1 MDRHLA
7 IYLDRRQFIRT
18 AAAAAAL
25 AGATVAGWTP
35 LARAQEKQKMT
46 FPMPPLPY
54 PENALEPTISAKT
67 VSFHYGK
74 HTKKYYDTTNE
85 LVAGGKY
92 ASMSL
97 VEVIKAAHKDKETKL
112 FNNAA
117 QSWNHTFYWNQ
128 FKPGGREF
136 SGKAAEAIK
145 SAFGSQEAF
154 RDKFATA
161 AEGQFGSGYAW
172 LVDNKGKLEIV
183 TFPNAEN
190 PLVEDGQKPILTVDV
205 WEHAYYLDY
214 QNKRGDH
221 VKDVLDKLVNW
232 QVIAQNMA

>member
-7 IYLDRRQFIRT
+7 IYLNRRQFIRT

-128 FKPGGREF
+128 FKPDGRERT
-136 SGKAAEAIK
+136 GKAAEAIK
-145 SAFGSQEAF
+145 AAFGSFDAF

-183 TFPNAEN
+183 TTPNGVN
-190 PLVEDGQKPILTVDV
+190 PLVEDQKPILTVDV

-232 QVIAQNMA
+232 QVVAQNMA

>member
-25 AGATVAGWTP
+25 AGAAVAGWTP

-54 PENALEPTISAKT
+54 AEDALEPTISAKT

-128 FKPGGREF
+128 FKPDGRERT
-136 SGKAAEAIK
+136 GKAAEAIK
-145 SAFGSQEAF
+145 AAFGSHEAF
-154 RDKFATA
+154 RDKFAQA
-161 AEGQFGSGYAW
+161 AEGRFGSGYAW

-183 TFPNAEN
+183 TTPNGVN
-190 PLVEDGQKPILTVDV
+190 PLVEDQKPILTVDV

-232 QVIAQNMA
+232 QVVAQNMA